1 MSELQLYRRR
11 LIPAECLPLKDDVIV
26 KQTKDLVI
34 TSWKTLNPKIAFSHG
49 CSCYFLKE
57 GFKISK
63 FYRQDGSLLYWY
75 CDIVEY
81 ALDEQTHTL
90 TATDLLADVIVYPDG
105 RTKVVDLDELA
116 QAFEDGLLTGGQ
128 LSAALRQLN
137 HLLTYIY
144 KDKFD
149 QLQIQ
154 LESLG
159 L

>member
-11 LIPAECLPLKDDVIV
+11 LIPAECILLKDDIIV
-26 KQTKDLVI
+26 KQTKDLII

-49 CSCYFLKE
+49 CSCYFLRE

-63 FYRQDGSLLYWY
+63 FYTQNNSLLYWY

-81 ALDEQTHTL
+81 ARNESAHTL
-90 TATDLLADVIVYPDG
+90 TTTDLLADVIVYPDG

-116 QAFEDGLLTGGQ
+116 QAFETGLLTAAQ

-149 QLQIQ
+149 QLQAPI
-154 LESLG
+154 ENLG

>member
-11 LIPAECLPLKDDVIV
+11 LIPAECILLKDDTIV
-26 KQTKDLVI
+26 KQTDDLII
-34 TSWKTLNPKIAFSHG
+34 TSWKTLNPKISFSHG

-81 ALDEQTHTL
+81 VHDEQAHAL
-90 TATDLLADVIVYPDG
+90 TVTDLLADVIVYPDG

-116 QAFEDGLLTGGQ
+116 QAFETGLLTAAQ

-149 QLQIQ
+149 QLQSQI
-154 LESLG
+154 ESLG

>member
-11 LIPAECLPLKDDVIV
+11 LIPAECILLKDDIIV
-26 KQTKDLVI
+26 KQTKDLII

-49 CSCYFLKE
+49 CSCYFLRE

-63 FYRQDGSLLYWY
+63 FYTQNNSLLYWY

-81 ALDEQTHTL
+81 ARNESTHTL
-90 TATDLLADVIVYPDG
+90 TTTDLLADVIVYPDG

-116 QAFEDGLLTGGQ
+116 QAFETGLLTAAQ

-149 QLQIQ
+149 QLQAPI
-154 LESLG
+154 ENLG

>member
-11 LIPAECLPLKDDVIV
+11 LIPDECIPLKDDVIV
-26 KQTKDLVI
+26 KQTEDLVI

-49 CSCYFLKE
+49 CSCYFLRE

-63 FYRQDGSLLYWY
+63 FYRQDGTLLYWY

-81 ALDEQTHTL
+81 ALDKQTHSL

-116 QAFEDGLLTGGQ
+116 QAFEDGLLTGDQ

>member
-11 LIPAECLPLKDDVIV
+11 LIPAECILLKDDTIV
-26 KQTKDLVI
+26 KQADDLII
-34 TSWKTLNPKIAFSHG
+34 TSWKTLNPKISFSHG

-81 ALDEQTHTL
+81 VHDEQAHTL
-90 TATDLLADVIVYPDG
+90 TVTDLLADVIVYPDG

-116 QAFEDGLLTGGQ
+116 QAFETGLLTAAQ

-149 QLQIQ
+149 QLQTQI
-154 LESLG
+154 ESLG